1 MKIHFLKSMW
11 SDIIILQ
18 SDDKIALI
26 DTGFQEQ
33 YKEIKS
39 YLSKLKVKNISFILL
54 THFHK
59 DHYGSIENIIKQFNV
74 EKVYFKN
81 YSCLDSIAANGTI
94 ADEKYRNDE
103 YEKQNELKKL
113 IDEKSTLVEVED
125 LNTISFDNYTLKLFN
140 NNNSIKEIYEDASY
154 KNSYHKILYSENQN
168 SLAILLKVNC
178 KNILLGGDIFDKEDE
193 HPKANCV
200 NYKIATSINEE
211 IDIYKVPHHGTN
223 NCNSIKTL
231 DIYKPKIAV
240 ITNGDEYL
248 KNNSSIYSDLINAN
262 KDVKILLTEENNI
275 VINILDNGDIIY
287 EKC

>member
-1 MKIHFLKSMW
+1 MKIHFLKTTW

-18 SDDKIALI
+18 SNDKIALI
-26 DTGFQEQ
+26 DTGFEEQ
-33 YKEIKS
+33 YEEIKN
-39 YLSKLKVKNISFILL
+39 YLNKLNAKDISFILL

-59 DHYGSIENIIKQFNV
+59 DHYGSIENIIKEFNV

-81 YSCLDSIAANGTI
+81 YSCLDSTAANGTI

-103 YEKQNELKKL
+103 YKKQNKIKKL
-113 IDEKSTLVEVED
+113 IEEKSTLVEVED

-140 NNNSIKEIYEDASY
+140 NKNTIKEIYEDANY
-154 KNSYHKILYSENQN
+154 KNSYHKILYNENQN

-178 KNILLGGDIFDKEDE
+178 KNILLGGDILDKEDE

-200 NYKIATSINEE
+200 NYKIASFINEE

-223 NCNSIKTL
+223 NCNSLKTL

-248 KNNSSIYSDLINAN
+248 KSNSSIYNDLINVN
-262 KDVKILLTEENNI
+262 KDVKILLTEKSNI
-275 VINILDNGDIIY
+275 VVNILDNGDITY

>member
-1 MKIHFLKSMW
+1 MKIHFLKTTW

-26 DTGFQEQ
+26 DTGYEEQ
-33 YKEIKS
+33 YQEIKS
-39 YLSKLKVKNISFILL
+39 YLEKLKVKNISFILL

-59 DHYGSIENIIKQFNV
+59 DHYGSIKNIIKEFNV

-81 YSCLDSIAANGTI
+81 YSCLDSTAANGSI
-94 ADEKYRNDE
+94 AVEKYRNSE
-103 YEKQNELKKL
+103 YKKQNKIKEL
-113 IDEKSTLVEVED
+113 IEEKSVLVEVEN
-125 LNTISFDNYTLKLFN
+125 LNTIIFDKYTLKLFN
-140 NNNSIKEIYEDASY
+140 NRNSIKEIYEDTNY
-154 KNSYHKILYSENQN
+154 KNSYHKILYNENQN
-168 SLAILLKVNC
+168 SLAIFLKVNS
-178 KNILLGGDIFDKEDE
+178 KKILLGGDIFDKEDE

-248 KNNSSIYSDLINAN
+248 KNNSLIYNDLINAN
-262 KDVKILLTEENNI
+262 KDVKILLTEKNNI
-275 VINILDNGDIIY
+275 VINILDNGDITY